1 MIRVILYLVAVALV
15 AFGVVWIADRP
26 GDVAIV
32 WQGYRIETSVMV
44 AVVAVALIVLIAI
57 LLWSLIRTILRSP
70 DLIAMAL
77 SHRRGVRGYLAI
89 SRGLIAIGAGDAAT
103 AKRAAGE
110 VERIAPGE
118 PLALLLNAQ
127 VAQLSGDRNA
137 AEYAFRAMTERDDTR
152 LLGLR
157 GLFVEAQR
165 RKDMAAARAY
175 AEQAANAAPSLAWA
189 GQAVL
194 EFRCVSGDW
203 DGALAALDRSSRYKL
218 IDRESYRR
226 QRAVLLTA
234 RALAAEDTDRDR
246 ARSLALDALKLAP
259 ALVPAAELA
268 GRLLGEAGELRRA
281 GRVIEKAWIANPHPD
296 LADTYAHLRPG
307 DSARERLARVQTLA
321 AKTPG
326 QAEAALAVA
335 RTALDAQEFAVARE
349 AIRPLLKEPTRRVA
363 MTMAEIE
370 QRESGDEGRARE
382 WMARALRAPRDPEW
396 TADGFVSDRW
406 MPVSPVSGRLD
417 AFQWKVP
424 LAELGEPRDT
434 IEDLESIPERPP
446 AAVAPPAQATA
457 ELPQAGET
465 PVVAASPTPPVAV
478 SGSAATPPKVEPVIP
493 LLHVPD
499 DPGPEAAPD
508 VEPEPSG
515 SRGLHLFK

>member
-1 MIRVILYLVAVALV
+1 
-15 AFGVVWIADRP
+15 
-26 GDVAIV
+26 
-32 WQGYRIETSVMV
+32 
-44 AVVAVALIVLIAI
+44 
-57 LLWSLIRTILRSP
+57 
-70 DLIAMAL
+70 
-77 SHRRGVRGYLAI
+77 
-89 SRGLIAIGAGDAAT
+89 
-103 AKRAAGE
+103 
-110 VERIAPGE
+110 
-118 PLALLLNAQ
+118 
-127 VAQLSGDRNA
+127 
-137 AEYAFRAMTERDDTR
+137 
-152 LLGLR
+152 
-157 GLFVEAQR
+157 
-165 RKDMAAARAY
+165 
-175 AEQAANAAPSLAWA
+175 
-189 GQAVL
+189 
-194 EFRCVSGDW
+194 
-203 DGALAALDRSSRYKL
+203 
-218 IDRESYRR
+218 
-226 QRAVLLTA
+226 VLLTA

-363 MTMAEIE
+363 MTMAEVE